1 MEPSLQYKLCRIDWG
16 MDMSINYIFMLYFTY
31 LEEVLFFYG
40 LPPCQAPKEI
50 GLLKKNSIE
59 RERRRR

>member
-16 MDMSINYIFMLYFTY
+16 MDMSINYILMLYFTY

-50 GLLKKNSIE
+50 GLFKKTV
-59 RERRRR
+59 